1 MRQAMSVASV
11 ALVALGMAAAPG
23 AAEEQGKQDAGKGYV
38 LGHSLK
44 RIDGSEQPLSDYKG
58 KVVLIV
64 NVASKCGYTPQYAG
78 LQKLYESKKAEGLVI
93 LGMPANNFGNQ
104 EPGTDAEIS
113 EFCTSKYSVTF
124 PMFSKISV
132 KGEDAHPL
140 YKQMTGLPAP
150 LGGEVKWNFEKF
162 LVDRSGNV
170 IAHFGSR
177 TRPDDKE
184 MLDLIDKALAQK

>member
-1 MRQAMSVASV
+1 MHHRTSVAAV
-11 ALVALGMAAAPG
+11 ALFAFGIAAAPSVADEK
-23 AAEEQGKQDAGKGYV
+23 AASESGGSYV
-38 LGHSLK
+38 LGHTLK

-78 LQKLYESKKAEGLVI
+78 LQKLYESKKADGFVI

-113 EFCTSKYSVTF
+113 EFCSSKYAVTF

-132 KGEDAHPL
+132 KGDDSHPL
-140 YKQMTGLPAP
+140 YKQMTGLPGP

-162 LVDRSGNV
+162 LVDRTGNV

>member
-1 MRQAMSVASV
+1 
-11 ALVALGMAAAPG
+11 
-23 AAEEQGKQDAGKGYV
+23 
-38 LGHSLK
+38 
-44 RIDGSEQPLSDYKG
+44 
-58 KVVLIV
+58 
-64 NVASKCGYTPQYAG
+64 
-78 LQKLYESKKAEGLVI
+78 
-93 LGMPANNFGNQ
+93 MPANNFGNQ

-132 KGEDAHPL
+132 KGDDAHPL
-140 YKQMTGLPAP
+140 YKQMTGLPGP

-162 LVDRSGNV
+162 LVDRTGNV